1 MKHRGKVL
9 CIHTGSHEVGE
20 KKKEKKKEAEKR
32 ADHSVVE
39 KYLIA

>member
-9 CIHTGSHEVGE
+9 CIHTGSHEVGG
-20 KKKEKKKEAEKR
+20 KKKKKEAEKR